1 MRRTVIAFLMVFL
14 PLTAD
19 AYFLPMFSLP
29 PNGVY
34 RIISKSMTEKKQKP
48 IKLNI
53 HITIS
58 ATFVMGKKRVVLI
71 GTKIYKEGDK
81 VDGMV
86 IKKITLGKVIFKR
99 GDDDYE
105 VDMENSFSPSLTIEN
120 GEVVQR

>member
-1 MRRTVIAFLMVFL
+1 MIKKLIAFLVL
-14 PLTAD
+14 IPLTAE
-19 AYFLPMFSLP
+19 ASYIPMFTLP

-34 RIISKSMTEKKQKP
+34 RITNNALVKHENKP

-58 ATFVMGKKRVVLI
+58 ATFVMGKKRAVLI

-86 IKKITLGKVIFKR
+86 IKKIMLDKVIFKR

-105 VDMENSFSPSLTIEN
+105 VDMNDPLAGSGITVKN
-120 GEVVQR
+120 GEVVQQ